1 MTALADSAVPRLLR
15 GVRVHW
21 DAVRGTHVLLAPE
34 RVVRL
39 DAVGHAVLSRLDGR
53 CFGALVADLAA
64 TYAAPAAQIGADA
77 GRFLTTLIER
87 RMVEVDP

>member
-1 MTALADSAVPRLLR
+1 MTALADAAVPRLPR
-15 GVRVHW
+15 GVRLHW

-34 RVVRL
+34 RVLKL

-53 CFGALVADLAA
+53 SFGALVADLSA

-77 GRFLTTLIER
+77 GRFLATLIDR
-87 RMVEVDP
+87 RMVELDP